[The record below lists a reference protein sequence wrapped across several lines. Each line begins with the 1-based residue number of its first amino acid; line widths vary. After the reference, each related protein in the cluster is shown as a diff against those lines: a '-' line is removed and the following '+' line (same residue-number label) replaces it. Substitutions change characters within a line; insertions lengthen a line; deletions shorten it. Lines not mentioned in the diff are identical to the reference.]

1 MSAFCEDDES
11 TAKYPQGIYGKPRL
25 ERSPLIQCLQWGDDV
40 QDSERS
46 INFQSAKELTDT
58 AAKNRLRVVFMPNC
72 TQSTSGPDVQEFK
85 KLFKYYSVPSVVLSE
100 RMRSVNHAFGSSQAI
115 DSEAQIS
122 WCHFLCRKIV
132 IDVRGSKIQN
142 FGYLRDEKGGQ
153 SQKPSALNLWI
164 MCDFFLHVAEDKS
177 VTLLCFGVPDPVIL
191 RFEKLL
197 VKSSWKDVL
206 QEPFLLFVIVFDEL
220 HEVFDSLS
228 KMLALALRVVEETA
242 ISHAGAALS
251 FQQLH
256 EAQKWVLLPISKVTQ
271 V

>member
-11 TAKYPQGIYGKPRL
+11 TAKYPQGIYGKPRP
-25 ERSPLIQCLQWGDDV
+25 EKSPLIQCLQWGDDV

-72 TQSTSGPDVQEFK
+72 TQATSGPDVQEFK
-85 KLFKYYSVPSVVLSE
+85 KLYKYYSVPSEVLTE
-100 RMRSVNHAFGSSQAI
+100 RMRSVNHAFGSSPAI
-115 DSEAQIS
+115 DSEAQVS
-122 WCHFLCRKIV
+122 WCHFLCRQ

-153 SQKPSALNLWI
+153 SQSSSALNLWI

-177 VTLLCFGVPDPVIL
+177 VTLLCFGVPDLVFL

-197 VKSSWKDVL
+197 AKASWKDVL
-206 QEPFLLFVIVFDEL
+206 QEPYLLYVIVFDEL
-220 HEVFDSLS
+220 HELFDSLS
-228 KMLALALRVVEETA
+228 KVLALALRKVEEAA
-242 ISHAGAALS
+242 ISQAGAPPLS
-251 FQQLH
+251 FRQLH
-256 EAQKWVLLPISKVTQ
+256 EVQK
-271 V
+271 